1 MAVVDVH
8 QHLWP
13 PSFVDALSRR
23 TAPPYLDGDTLQL
36 AEGTYPAELRRHDL
50 DVRLALLD
58 RSGID
63 VAVVSLQPTLGLQL
77 LGASERNELEQ
88 AWEEGALEV
97 AAAAGGRVLP
107 LSPRLPRPGF
117 AGASVGADALGDLDA
132 AASVLDA
139 LHASGGFL
147 FVHPV
152 AGSPPAQVPSWWPA
166 VVDYT
171 GQMQRAYFAWL
182 AGGLERWPGV
192 NVVFTILAGGGPF
205 QLERLGCRGG
215 DPAALSHRNLYFD
228 TASYGPRAL
237 RLCVEAI
244 GAEQLVFGSDAP
256 VVDPSH
262 AWDAL
267 APLGDDVGRLVREA
281 SPGRILA

>member
-77 LGASERNELEQ
+77 LGASERDELEQ

-97 AAAAGGRVLP
+97 AAAAGGRVRP

-152 AGSPPAQVPSWWPA
+152 AGSPPA
-166 VVDYT
+166 
-171 GQMQRAYFAWL
+171 
-182 AGGLERWPGV
+182 E
-192 NVVFTILAGGGPF
+192 
-205 QLERLGCRGG
+205 
-215 DPAALSHRNLYFD
+215 AAR
-228 TASYGPRAL
+228 PR
-237 RLCVEAI
+237 
-244 GAEQLVFGSDAP
+244 
-256 VVDPSH
+256 
-262 AWDAL
+262 
-267 APLGDDVGRLVREA
+267 
-281 SPGRILA
+281 

>member
-77 LGASERNELEQ
+77 LGASERDELEQ

-97 AAAAGGRVLP
+97 AAAAGGRVRP

-117 AGASVGADALGDLDA
+117 AGGSAEMRADRPD
-132 AASVLDA
+132 
-139 LHASGGFL
+139 
-147 FVHPV
+147 
-152 AGSPPAQVPSWWPA
+152 
-166 VVDYT
+166 
-171 GQMQRAYFAWL
+171 
-182 AGGLERWPGV
+182 
-192 NVVFTILAGGGPF
+192 
-205 QLERLGCRGG
+205 
-215 DPAALSHRNLYFD
+215 
-228 TASYGPRAL
+228 
-237 RLCVEAI
+237 
-244 GAEQLVFGSDAP
+244 
-256 VVDPSH
+256 
-262 AWDAL
+262 
-267 APLGDDVGRLVREA
+267 
-281 SPGRILA
+281 